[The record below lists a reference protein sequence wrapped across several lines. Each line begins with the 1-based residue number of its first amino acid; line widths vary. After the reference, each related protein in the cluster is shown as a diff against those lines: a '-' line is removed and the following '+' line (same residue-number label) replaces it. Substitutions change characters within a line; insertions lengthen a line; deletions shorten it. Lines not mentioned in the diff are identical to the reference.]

1 MAQETHFLVHRTQP
15 VVLPANKEG
24 YTVLAMSQGPEE
36 VPQDSWRLSV
46 LSQQPVQGWAPLPST
61 RQDLFE
67 GQLHRRI
74 QQQLHVASLAPV
86 AFVSIVHHA
95 SIYSWMSLLLHSSI
109 HLLSR
114 SAVQSC
120 SWVLWHECFTLF
132 TNE

>member
-24 YTVLAMSQGPEE
+24 YTVLAMSQGPEQ

-67 GQLHRRI
+67 GQRHMHI
-74 QQQLHVASLAPV
+74 QQQLHVARLAPV
-86 AFVSIVHHA
+86 VIVLFVMQPPCKHV
-95 SIYSWMSLLLHSSI
+95 LLDEVVAEFI
-109 HLLSR
+109 HPFIGLLWR
-114 SAVQSC
+114 S
-120 SWVLWHECFTLF
+120 VL
-132 TNE
+132 

>member
-67 GQLHRRI
+67 GQCHMHS
-74 QQQLHVASLAPV
+74 QQQLHVARLAPV
-86 AFVSIVHHA
+86 VILLFGMQALLVDEFVAEYIHPF
-95 SIYSWMSLLLHSSI
+95 IGLLC
-109 HLLSR
+109 R
-114 SAVQSC
+114 S
-120 SWVLWHECFTLF
+120 VL
-132 TNE
+132 